1 MTIKGYLGP
10 ILTQICWG
18 GRGLLR
24 TYSNPD
30 LLGVGDGLGGYWGP
44 ILNKI
49 TQNPLG
55 VCGCW
60 CCYWGPILSQIWGG
74 VLRPYSYPD
83 PRRISMDRNHTHKVI
98 RTNETVK
105 FKQSMKL
112 SPLNL
117 LLESNSFCHK
127 VKGQGHISTCYL
139 LWVCQFYSFLV
150 FSIELS

>member
-1 MTIKGYLGP
+1 MGWGVTEDLF
-10 ILTQICWG
+10 LTRLPRTHWVCVAVDVVTEDLFFPRSG
-18 GRGLLR
+18 GG
-24 TYSNPD
+24 
-30 LLGVGDGLGGYWGP
+30 
-44 ILNKI
+44 
-49 TQNPLG
+49 
-55 VCGCW
+55 
-60 CCYWGPILSQIWGG
+60 GG

-139 LWVCQFYSFLV
+139 L
-150 FSIELS
+150 